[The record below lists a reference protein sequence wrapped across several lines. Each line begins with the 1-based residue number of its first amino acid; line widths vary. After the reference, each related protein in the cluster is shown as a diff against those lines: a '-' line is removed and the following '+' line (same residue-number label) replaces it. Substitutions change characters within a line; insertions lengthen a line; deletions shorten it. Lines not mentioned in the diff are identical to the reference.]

1 MLPALQRLRL
11 GPCRTGMDATDS
23 DDDLWEVDSDDD
35 LWKRNVR
42 QRVEALREA
51 MPDLSPDLV
60 RAVLAEID
68 TGDAN
73 AKNTCRT
80 VSAWCAANRNH
91 RAACLDA
98 GPVFAALT
106 AAVFTAHAPTLVAN
120 DARANFNAL
129 CNRIKDYQTG
139 QRMLQAHPMEAS
151 IRPFV
156 RAAVQFNPVAAL
168 SAAPAFHTSYPI
180 MQEAVQIDGMA
191 LQFGFRNSIHMCML
205 AVAQDGLA
213 LQFVGD
219 NWRTLRT
226 DVTLRAVQQNG
237 LALQYALAP
246 TTGVQEVV
254 FAAVRQ
260 NGNALQYATHYRLLH
275 QDYALVMEA
284 VKNKGG
290 ALRWAGWLKKDNE
303 NIVHAAVVNDGSAI
317 EYASERL
324 QADPAIRAAA
334 AAQVRYGASAEGA
347 GVVAF

>member
-1 MLPALQRLRL
+1 MEA
-11 GPCRTGMDATDS
+11 MDTDAEEP
-23 DDDLWEVDSDDD
+23 WE
-35 LWKRNVR
+35 RNVR
-42 QRVEALREA
+42 RRVEALRVTT
-51 MPDLSPDLV
+51 PDLSPDLV
-60 RAVLAEID
+60 RVVLAAID
-68 TGDAN
+68 TGDAKS
-73 AKNTCRT
+73 ACRAA
-80 VSAWCAANRNH
+80 SAWCAANRNH

-98 GPVFAALT
+98 GPVFAALS
-106 AAVFTAHAPTLVAN
+106 AAIFTAHAPTLVPN

-180 MQEAVQIDGMA
+180 VQEAVQIDGMA

-246 TTGVQEVV
+246 TTGVNEVLY
-254 FAAVRQ
+254 AAVRQ
-260 NGNALQYATHYRLLH
+260 NGNALQHVDDWRRSGF
-275 QDYALVMEA
+275 ALTMAA

-290 ALRWAGWLKKDNE
+290 ALRWAVPQLQDNE
-303 NIVHAAVVNDGSAI
+303 NIVRAAVTDDGAAI
-317 EYASERL
+317 EYASPRL
-324 QADPAIRAAA
+324 QADEGIRAIA
-334 AAQVRYGASAEGA
+334 AAQIRYDASAEGS

>member
-1 MLPALQRLRL
+1 MLPALYKLRRV
-11 GPCRTGMDATDS
+11 PCPTGMEAMDTDAEEP
-23 DDDLWEVDSDDD
+23 WE
-35 LWKRNVR
+35 RNVR
-42 QRVEALREA
+42 RRVEALRVTT
-51 MPDLSPDLV
+51 PDLSPDLV
-60 RAVLAEID
+60 RVVLAAID
-68 TGDAN
+68 TGDAKS
-73 AKNTCRT
+73 ACRAA
-80 VSAWCAANRNH
+80 SAWCAANRNH

-98 GPVFAALT
+98 GPVFAALS
-106 AAVFTAHAPTLVAN
+106 AAIFTANAPTLVPN

-139 QRMLQAHPMEAS
+139 QRMLQTHPMEAS

-180 MQEAVQIDGMA
+180 VQEAVQIDGMA

-246 TTGVQEVV
+246 TTGVNEVLY
-254 FAAVRQ
+254 AAVRQ
-260 NGNALQYATHYRLLH
+260 NGNALQHVDDWRRSGF
-275 QDYALVMEA
+275 ALTMAA

-290 ALRWAGWLKKDNE
+290 ALRWAVPQLQDNE
-303 NIVHAAVVNDGSAI
+303 NIVRAAVTDDGAAI
-317 EYASERL
+317 EYASPRL
-324 QADPAIRAAA
+324 QADEGIRAIA
-334 AAQVRYGASAEGA
+334 AAQIRYDASAEGS

>member
-1 MLPALQRLRL
+1 MLPGLGRLRL
-11 GPCRTGMDATDS
+11 APTGC
-23 DDDLWEVDSDDD
+23 DDCGGAEPWE
-35 LWKRNVR
+35 RNVR
-42 QRVEALREA
+42 RRVEELRVTT
-51 MPDLSPDLV
+51 PDLSPDLV
-60 RAVLAEID
+60 RVVLAAID
-68 TGDAN
+68 TGDAKS
-73 AKNTCRT
+73 ACRAA
-80 VSAWCAANRNH
+80 SAWCAANRNH

-98 GPVFAALT
+98 GPVFAALS
-106 AAVFTAHAPTLVAN
+106 AAIFTAHAPTLVPN

-180 MQEAVQIDGMA
+180 VQEAVQIDGMA

-246 TTGVQEVV
+246 TTGVNEVLY
-254 FAAVRQ
+254 AAVRQ
-260 NGNALQYATHYRLLH
+260 NGNALQHVDDWRRSGF
-275 QDYALVMEA
+275 ALTMAA

-290 ALRWAGWLKKDNE
+290 ALRWAVPQLQDNE
-303 NIVHAAVVNDGSAI
+303 NIVRAAVTDDGSAI
-317 EYASERL
+317 EYASPRL
-324 QADPAIRAAA
+324 QGDAEIRAIAR
-334 AAQVRYGASAEGA
+334 AQMRYDASAEGS

>member
-1 MLPALQRLRL
+1 MLPDLQRLRL
-11 GPCRTGMDATDS
+11 VPCPTGMDAM
-23 DDDLWEVDSDDD
+23 DSDDD

-42 QRVEALREA
+42 QRVEALRTTV
-51 MPDLSPDLV
+51 PDLAPDLV
-60 RAVLAEID
+60 RVVLASID
-68 TGDAN
+68 KGD
-73 AKNTCRT
+73 AKNTCRAA
-80 VSAWCAANRNH
+80 SAWCAANRNN
-91 RAACLDA
+91 RAACLEA
-98 GPVFAALT
+98 GPVFAALS
-106 AAVFTAHAPTLVAN
+106 AAIFGANAPTLVGF

-129 CNRIKDYQTG
+129 CNRIADYESG

-205 AVAQDGLA
+205 AVAQ
-213 LQFVGD
+213 
-219 NWRTLRT
+219 
-226 DVTLRAVQQNG
+226 NG

-275 QDYALVMEA
+275 QDYDLVMEA
-284 VKNKGG
+284 VKNKGS
-290 ALRWAGWLKKDNE
+290 ALRWAGWVKKDDE

-324 QADPAIRAAA
+324 QADPEIRAAA
-334 AAQVRYGASAEGA
+334 AAQVRYGASAEEA

>member
-11 GPCRTGMDATDS
+11 GPCRTGMEAIDS
-23 DDDLWEVDSDDD
+23 DEDLWEVDSDDD
-35 LWKRNVR
+35 LWERNVR
-42 QRVEALREA
+42 QRVEVLRKA

-60 RAVLAEID
+60 RAVLAAID

-73 AKNTCRT
+73 AKNVCRT
-80 VSAWCAANRNH
+80 VSAWCATNRNH

-106 AAVFTAHAPTLVAN
+106 NVVFTAHAPTLVPN

-139 QRMLQAHPMEAS
+139 RRMLQAHPMEAS

-191 LQFGFRNSIHMCML
+191 LQFGFRSSIHMCML
-205 AVAQDGLA
+205 AVTENGLA
-213 LQFVGD
+213 LQFVAE

-237 LALQYALAP
+237 LALRYALAP
-246 TTGVQEVV
+246 TTGVKEVV

-260 NGNALQYATHYRLLH
+260 NGNALQYATHYRLLND
-275 QDYALVMEA
+275 DYDLVMEA

-290 ALRWAGWLKKDNE
+290 ALRWAGWFKQHNR

-317 EYASERL
+317 EYASEEL
-324 QADPAIRAAA
+324 QADPEIRAAA
-334 AAQVRYGASAEGA
+334 GAQVRYGASAEGC